1 MSDGADKKIKL
12 PKNLDRF
19 RNLDRIDNWDQ
30 INTNTTQW
38 DHTITIWSEKW
49 VSEGSLAL
57 FYFYFSYHKNWRK
70 KIKCRRK
77 RNNKM

>member
-1 MSDGADKKIKL
+1 MSDGADKKIQL
-12 PKNLDRF
+12 PK
-19 RNLDRIDNWDQ
+19 NLDRIDNWDQ

-57 FYFYFSYHKNWRK
+57 FYFYFSYQKNWRK
-70 KIKCRRK
+70 KIKCWRK

>member
-12 PKNLDRF
+12 PK
-19 RNLDRIDNWDQ
+19 NLDRIDNWDQ

-49 VSEGSLAL
+49 VSEGSLAP
-57 FYFYFSYHKNWRK
+57 FYFYFSYQKNWRK
-70 KIKCRRK
+70 KIKCWRK